1 MLVHS
6 KNGSFSVPSDYDGAI
21 IRMIKR
27 SKNASY
33 MLLQSRT
40 IAGRKCGKFS
50 WIMEAEEHEASV
62 KSYYNFA
69 EPNVPR

>member
-1 MLVHS
+1 MLVQS

-40 IAGRKCGKFS
+40 IAGRKLWKILMNNGSGGTRGECKKLLQFRRS
-50 WIMEAEEHEASV
+50 
-62 KSYYNFA
+62 
-69 EPNVPR
+69 